1 MADPQAIRRHSTG
14 GSWQP
19 RGRGRGYYRNGT
31 NRQNGHQRILPADL
45 LAVAEL
51 GESSQQIITELLEAN
66 QGPYSG
72 WKLYNKQESFKE
84 GSPTVVKVRAVEGFI
99 SRHPELVKTSE
110 VKDRRA
116 FPVDL
121 KVLMSDDVFMDSWPD
136 FANELIDS
144 PEKTLN
150 ILGLAMHQ
158 VVCEALKLEL
168 SKYVD
173 EDDDSTPPKVELP
186 VVRARIIGHEPVIQ
200 LKQLKANY
208 FGKLVTI
215 RGTIIRVGGLK
226 LQCTWLAY
234 SCNQCGLVQAVRQPE
249 GAFTQ
254 PSSCVQKGC
263 RSKTFTPLHSH
274 KLTQTSNWQTV
285 KLQENLDDD
294 QREGGRVPRTLEVE
308 LTEDLVETCVPGD
321 EVTVTGVV
329 KVLNSEEVKQ
339 KGPNM
344 FLLYLDAVSLTS
356 NKNNGGLTSSGD
368 IKFNT
373 RDNDAIKAIHSEPDL
388 FRLMVNS
395 LCPSIYGHE
404 MVKAGL
410 LLALIGGTPRE
421 PSSGRS
427 DVHVLV
433 VGDPG
438 LGKSQMLHAVTSI
451 APRGVYVCGNTST
464 TSGLTVTLTRES
476 GGDFALE
483 AGALVLADQGCCCI
497 DEFDKMSNQH
507 QALLE
512 TMEQQSVS
520 VAKAGVVCSLPARA
534 SVLAAANPIGGH
546 YNRAKTVAENLKM
559 GPALLSR
566 FDLVFILLDQPNE
579 HLDSLLSEH
588 IMALHSGKKIK
599 MGTFDRSRADSQLSS
614 FSANVPLSEKLK
626 QPRNEPLD
634 PIPPQLLRKYIAY
647 AKKNVHPKLSNE
659 AAEVIQK
666 FYLKL
671 RSQRGHQDCTPVTTR
686 QLESLIRLT
695 EARAKLELRKEAT
708 EEDAQDVVELMK
720 HSLLDTF
727 CDELGSL
734 DFQRSQNGSGTSS
747 RSQAKKFIGIL
758 QRKAELQTKSLFT
771 VSEMKEVAA
780 QARIVVPDFSNFVAT
795 LNLQGFLLKKGANIY
810 QLQSVDY

>member
-19 RGRGRGYYRNGT
+19 RGRGRGYYRNGA
-31 NRQNGHQRILPADL
+31 NRQNGHQRILPA
-45 LAVAEL
+45 VADL

-99 SRHPELVKTSE
+99 SRHPGLVKTAE
-110 VKDRRA
+110 VKERKA
-116 FPVDL
+116 FPVNL
-121 KVLMSDDVFMDSWPD
+121 KMLMSDDVFMDSWPD

-144 PEKTLN
+144 PEMTLN

-158 VVCEALKLEL
+158 SVCESLKLEL

-173 EDDDSTPPKVELP
+173 DEDPTPPKVELP

-234 SCNQCGLVQAVRQPE
+234 SCNTCGFVQAVRQPE
-249 GAFTQ
+249 GSFTQ
-254 PSSCVQKGC
+254 PSSCVQNGC
-263 RSKTFTPLHSH
+263 KSRTFTPLHSH
-274 KLTQTSNWQTV
+274 KLTQTCNWQTA

-308 LTEDLVETCVPGD
+308 MTEDLVETCVPGD
-321 EVTVTGVV
+321 EVTVTGIV
-329 KVLNSEEVKQ
+329 KVLNTEEVKQ

-344 FLLYLDAVSLTS
+344 FLLYLDAVSMTS
-356 NKNNGGLTSSGD
+356 NKSNGGLSSGD
-368 IKFNT
+368 IKFNAQ
-373 RDNDAIKAIHSEPDL
+373 DNNAIKAIHSEPDL
-388 FRLMVNS
+388 FRLLVNS

-410 LLALIGGTPRE
+410 LLALLGGTPRD
-421 PSSGRS
+421 PGSGRS
-427 DVHVLV
+427 DAHILV

-438 LGKSQMLHAVTSI
+438 LGKSQMLRAVTI
-451 APRGVYVCGNTST
+451 VAPRGVYVCGNTST

-579 HLDSLLSEH
+579 QLDSLLSEH
-588 IMALHSGKKIK
+588 IMALHSGKKMK
-599 MGTFDRSRADSQLSS
+599 MGSLDRSRADSQLSS
-614 FSANVPLSEKLK
+614 FSADVPLSERLK
-626 QPRNEPLD
+626 QPQAEQLD
-634 PIPPQLLRKYIAY
+634 LIPPQLLRKYIAY
-647 AKKNVHPKLSNE
+647 AKKNVHPKLSKE
-659 AAEVIQK
+659 AAEVLQQ

-708 EEDAQDVVELMK
+708 KQDARDVVELMK

-727 CDELGSL
+727 CDELGAL

-780 QARIVVPDFSNFVAT
+780 QARIVVPDFNNFVAT

-810 QLQSVDY
+810 QLQSADY